1 MSVEFTPAQR
11 AYIRKR
17 TKVHELDPSEM
28 AGELNIV
35 PFLDVVMNIIMFLLA
50 TSLTIQFFQIQSDL
64 PEYKRGGVG
73 SRAAQEEEKLNLSVT
88 ITADGIVVAGS
99 GGKLAPGCQDTAGGR
114 VITVP
119 KVNNAKGESVY
130 DWNDL
135 NECAARVK
143 GNFPNEE
150 EVIVTADPLILYED
164 VIATMDAV
172 RVRSSGDK
180 KGEELFP
187 KVLISAGIR

>member
-1 MSVEFTPAQR
+1 MAAEFTPAQR

-73 SRAAQEEEKLNLSVT
+73 SRAANEEPKLNLSVT

-114 VITVP
+114 VLTVP
-119 KVNNAKGESVY
+119 KTMGPGGGTVQ
-130 DWNDL
+130 DWKALND
-135 NECAARVK
+135 CIARVK
-143 GNFPNEE
+143 ESFPNEE
-150 EVIVTADPLILYED
+150 EVIVTADPLIIYED
-164 VIATMDAV
+164 VVAAMDAV
-172 RVRSSGDK
+172 RTHATGPK
-180 KGEELFP
+180 KGEDLFP